1 MTSSEVGAVDV
12 LLVGQDTERVRSVLD
27 PLGLTVFSAFSA
39 AEAAR
44 HLATSRLV
52 LVTFEEST
60 ALLRHRPA
68 HLPVVVVDAPA
79 AAAARILDAGASDAF
94 SSSGDE
100 SLFRAR
106 IRSLLSLTLSVH
118 SAALQIAEE
127 ARLRAETAQ
136 KAAEDATR
144 LKDQFLSTL
153 SHEMRTPLTAI
164 LGWVRLLRLGRA
176 SADPAGRAL
185 ESIERNARLQAQLV
199 SDLLDVQRM
208 TSGKMSLS
216 FRDVEA
222 GALLEAAV
230 QASLGAATE
239 AEVRF
244 RVVRPADEELH
255 VFGDPE
261 RLHQSLTSLLSNAV
275 KFSEPGGDV
284 QVHLQAAGA
293 EASVVV
299 ADEGRGIDPSFLPH
313 AFEAFSQEEGGLG
326 RAKRGLGLGLSIVRH
341 VIEMHGGTV
350 TAESEGEGKG
360 ARFTISLP
368 LTARVSKPTARR
380 VRRTIDSQP
389 PPRSRLEGVRILVV
403 EDDLDTQYL
412 LATMLEQL
420 GARVTAAGSAPEA
433 LGALQGG
440 PFDLLLSDIS
450 MPGED
455 GYSLIRRIR
464 SGAVQPRIPAAALT
478 ANARNEDRDQ
488 ALRAGFQA
496 HIAKPVDPLELGQ
509 ILGGLI

>member
-1 MTSSEVGAVDV
+1 MTSGEVRSVDV
-12 LLVGQDTERVRSVLD
+12 LLVGQAGDRVRSLLE
-27 PLGLTVFSAFSA
+27 PLGLVISSVTSAG
-39 AEAAR
+39 EAAH
-44 HLATSRLV
+44 HLARSRLV
-52 LVTFEEST
+52 LVTFDEAA
-60 ALLRHRPA
+60 ALLRQRAP
-68 HLPVVVVDAPA
+68 HLPVIVLDAPA
-79 AAAARILDAGASDAF
+79 DATARLLEAGASDAL
-94 SSSGDE
+94 SSSADE
-100 SLFRAR
+100 ALLQAR
-106 IRSLLSLTLSVH
+106 TRSLLSLTLSVH
-118 SAALQIAEE
+118 SAAQKFADE
-127 ARLRAETAQ
+127 ARLRAEAAQ
-136 KAAEDATR
+136 RVAEEATR

-199 SDLLDVQRM
+199 NDLLDVQRM
-208 TSGKMSLS
+208 ASGKMSLS

-230 QASLGAATE
+230 QASFGAAAE
-239 AEVRF
+239 AGVRF
-244 RVVRPADEELH
+244 RVVRSDEDLH

-275 KFSEPGGDV
+275 KFSEPGGEV
-284 QVHLQAAGA
+284 RVHLQAAGT
-293 EASVVV
+293 EVSIVV

-313 AFEAFSQEEGGLG
+313 AFEAFSQEEGGLA
-326 RAKRGLGLGLSIVRH
+326 RSKRGLGLGLSIVRH
-341 VIEMHGGTV
+341 VIELHGGAV
-350 TAESEGEGKG
+350 AAESEGEGKG
-360 ARFTISLP
+360 ARFTIALP
-368 LTARVSKPTARR
+368 LTARVARPSAR
-380 VRRTIDSQP
+380 PARRTIDSHP

-420 GARVTAAGSAPEA
+420 GARVTSAGSAPEA
-433 LGALQGG
+433 LGALQGS

-464 SGAVQPRIPAAALT
+464 SGAAQPRIPAAALT
-478 ANARNEDRDQ
+478 ANARSEDRDQ

-509 ILGGLI
+509 ILGGLVS